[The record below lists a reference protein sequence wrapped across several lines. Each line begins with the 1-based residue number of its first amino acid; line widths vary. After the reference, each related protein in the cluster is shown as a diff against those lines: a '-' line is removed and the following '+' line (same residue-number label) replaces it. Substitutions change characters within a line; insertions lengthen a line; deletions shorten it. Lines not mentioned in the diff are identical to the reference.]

1 MILPDEPKAPE
12 VPKIIQ
18 PRNHKAKVS
27 VWADLTVDDLDR
39 INESLNADHIKMVL
53 ADIFHLDDHKS
64 SLKTGIV
71 MDLYYY
77 TLQFARENRFSKE
90 QTSAFFSIVKKTH
103 EVCIETPFGNLD
115 ETFSYFKELVL
126 CHAVNRPPHSIELF
140 TADQVR
146 LITEYTV
153 NSYFRHFKMYKYAFT
168 PMVRL
173 DLSINYI
180 GIPPTPAPSEE
191 TERKSPDGKL
201 RASPMVSVDE
211 TPRQLTAD
219 DDIWDLADEGE
230 GEPAVD
236 ETTAEGEG
244 EQAETEKTPEPEE
257 SAARKELRGMIQTY
271 LSEEIKKMKVS
282 MDDQLKTTEELLSKK
297 LDVAEGGGAKKGGR
311 NSAKG
316 TKKK

>member
-1 MILPDEPKAPE
+1 MCSSRPLLIVPVILNWKFNIRPR
-12 VPKIIQ
+12 

-180 GIPPTPAPSEE
+180 GIPPTPAPSE
-191 TERKSPDGKL
+191 
-201 RASPMVSVDE
+201 
-211 TPRQLTAD
+211 
-219 DDIWDLADEGE
+219 ADEGE

>member
-1 MILPDEPKAPE
+1 MILPDEPKAQD

-18 PRNHKAKVS
+18 PRNHKARVS

-53 ADIFHLDDHKS
+53 ADIFHLDDHKT

-77 TLQFARENRFSKE
+77 TLQFARENKFTKE

-103 EVCIETPFGNLD
+103 EICIETPFGNLD
-115 ETFSYFKELVL
+115 ETFSFFKEMVL

-173 DLSINYI
+173 DLSINYV
-180 GIPPTPAPSEE
+180 GIPPTPVPSEE
-191 TERKSPDGKL
+191 TKESGKHITWNLPSDSTL
-201 RASPMVSVDE
+201 RVGRLPGGGGVS
-211 TPRQLTAD
+211 
-219 DDIWDLADEGE
+219 ADEGE
-230 GEPAVD
+230 GEPAV
-236 ETTAEGEG
+236 EEPQVEEEPAEP
-244 EQAETEKTPEPEE
+244 EKTPEPE

-271 LSEEIKKMKVS
+271 LTEEIKKMKLS

-316 TKKK
+316 GKKK

>member
-1 MILPDEPKAPE
+1 MILTEEPPFIE

-53 ADIFHLDDHKS
+53 ADIFHLDDHRT

-77 TLQFARENRFSKE
+77 TLQFARENRFTKE

-115 ETFSYFKELVL
+115 QTFLYFKEMVL

-173 DLSINYI
+173 DLSINYV
-180 GIPPTPAPSEE
+180 GISSTPEPSE
-191 TERKSPDGKL
+191 
-201 RASPMVSVDE
+201 
-211 TPRQLTAD
+211 
-219 DDIWDLADEGE
+219 ADEGE
-230 GEPAVD
+230 GELVV
-236 ETTAEGEG
+236 ETSP
-244 EQAETEKTPEPEE
+244 AETEGKSPEVEKTPEPEE
-257 SAARKELRGMIQTY
+257 SAARKELRGMIQNY
-271 LSEEIKKMKVS
+271 LAEEIKKMKVS
-282 MDDQLKTTEELLSKK
+282 VDDQLKTTEEMLNKK
-297 LDVAEGGGAKKGGR
+297 LDIAEGGGAKKSGR

-316 TKKK
+316 SKKK